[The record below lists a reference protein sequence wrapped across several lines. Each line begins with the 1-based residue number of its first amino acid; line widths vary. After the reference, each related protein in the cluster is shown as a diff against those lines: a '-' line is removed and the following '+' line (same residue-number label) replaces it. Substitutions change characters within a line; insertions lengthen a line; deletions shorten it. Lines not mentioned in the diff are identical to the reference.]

1 MLVELLGLPGSGKST
16 LVKTLL
22 QTSSDHSTGIE
33 TLNQRAERVLKH
45 HKTKRGYLRRKQ
57 GRGWFFA
64 TFEFAHYYPEIFR
77 IVFENA
83 VLHQDRNLDFFD
95 LSAQYHF
102 SKQATDAVGPAITD
116 EGFLHRGSAIF
127 LYPNAYS
134 NIDTYLKHVPCCP
147 SSYKMGH
154 PSAHPFH
161 ALLALRETKAV
172 LSAAA

>member
-33 TLNQRAERVLKH
+33 TLNQRVEHVLKH

-83 VLHQDRNLDFFD
+83 VLHQDRNLDF
-95 LSAQYHF
+95 LISR
-102 SKQATDAVGPAITD
+102 PNI
-116 EGFLHRGSAIF
+116 IF
-127 LYPNAYS
+127 LNKPRM
-134 NIDTYLKHVPCCP
+134 PW
-147 SSYKMGH
+147 
-154 PSAHPFH
+154 
-161 ALLALRETKAV
+161 V
-172 LSAAA
+172 LQSLMKDFCTEAQRFFCIRMPIRISIPI

>member
-33 TLNQRAERVLKH
+33 TLNQRAEHVLKH

-95 LSAQYHF
+95 L
-102 SKQATDAVGPAITD
+102 
-116 EGFLHRGSAIF
+116 
-127 LYPNAYS
+127 
-134 NIDTYLKHVPCCP
+134 
-147 SSYKMGH
+147 
-154 PSAHPFH
+154 
-161 ALLALRETKAV
+161 
-172 LSAAA
+172 